1 MSAIVKVSGQSL
13 AEQARNTSTGSS
25 AAFQID
31 EFVTLFVVI
40 DGGIEFE
47 NIHMLHMHMC
57 LHVYIV
63 SMQHVYIYT
72 YACESNQQ
80 HITYMMILI
89 HIYLH
94 VKLEK
99 YISGIPIK
107 PPHP

>member
-63 SMQHVYIYT
+63 NFQGGGI
-72 YACESNQQ
+72 
-80 HITYMMILI
+80 I
-89 HIYLH
+89 
-94 VKLEK
+94 
-99 YISGIPIK
+99 YISNMKWPDESEIFHVSQGRSLVNWSD
-107 PPHP
+107 